1 MLLQQRKIL
10 MDKKQIYDQGIGKL
24 VETKGDVG
32 DMQMKLNTLQPQLQD
47 KEQCCKVLMAKIAYE

>member
-10 MDKKQIYDQGIGKL
+10 MDKKQIYDQGIGRL

-32 DMQMKLNTLQPQLQD
+32 DMQIELKELEPELQE
-47 KEQCCKVLMAKIAYE
+47 KEESCK